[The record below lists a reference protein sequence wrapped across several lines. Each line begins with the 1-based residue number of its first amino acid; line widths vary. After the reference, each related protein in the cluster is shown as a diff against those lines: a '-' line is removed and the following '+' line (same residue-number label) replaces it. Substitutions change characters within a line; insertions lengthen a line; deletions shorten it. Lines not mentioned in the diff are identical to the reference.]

1 MRVFVLED
9 DENIGRLLETELK
22 HEGFEVSR
30 EKDGRRGMERIIE
43 EAPDIALLDIMLP
56 SMNGVEV
63 CRRVRKV
70 SDLPIIML
78 TAKDE
83 ISDKVTG
90 LDTGAD
96 DYVTKP
102 FVLEELLARIRAA
115 LRKRG
120 VAAEEE
126 KIILRNLT
134 VYPARFEATVNGES
148 VTLTK
153 KEFMLL
159 EYLLRNRKMVLSRE
173 QILEKVWGYDFMGDT
188 NVVDVY
194 VRYLRSKIDD
204 AFGEKYIHT
213 VRGVGYVI
221 K

>member
-83 ISDKVTG
+83 VSDKVTG

-120 VAAEEE
+120 AAAEEE
-126 KIILRNLT
+126 KITLRNLT
-134 VYPARFEATVNGES
+134 VYPARFEATVKGES

-159 EYLLRNRKMVLSRE
+159 EYLLKNRKMVLNRE

>member
-83 ISDKVTG
+83 VSDKVTG

-120 VAAEEE
+120 AAEEE
-126 KIILRNLT
+126 KITLRNLT

-148 VTLTK
+148 VILTK

-159 EYLLRNRKMVLSRE
+159 EYLLKNRKMVLNRE

>member
-1 MRVFVLED
+1 
-9 DENIGRLLETELK
+9 
-22 HEGFEVSR
+22 
-30 EKDGRRGMERIIE
+30 MERIIE
-43 EAPDIALLDIMLP
+43 ETPDIALLDIMLP

-173 QILEKVWGYDFMGDT
+173 QILEKVWGYDFMGDA